1 MPEDETAGFYPY
13 EQAIREDD
21 QQQSPELIEW
31 SFLYHYYVR
40 TELNISI
47 KSFSEYIN
55 QSERTVR
62 RYKSRAIA
70 RFTNA
75 LIRREWD
82 ARQVYRS
89 RRLLAAFPQAN
100 NRNLIGRDEEVQRV
114 LSVIEEKFDSKI
126 LIVGSPGIGKTSL
139 VQEILCNVIETD
151 GEDNFQLDTLVWVDN
166 PPSIESVYHKLYREI
181 GDYCDTIDSRSWM
194 VVYRTAIVIDNIDA
208 LISDKAGIETFL
220 DHVDPALV
228 FLICKTRESFRNIDL
243 QLILD
248 ELDLANSKKLLE
260 TVASTTS
267 SAYAT
272 LSVELVE
279 NILQQVGGNPLGIRL
294 AVQDA
299 VFLDGRNYPLNRL
312 WDSLFSNVSD
322 QAKSVWIALALSPP
336 MDISDAMLFEIWGGA
351 VFGGSDVDVVVR
363 RSIVAVTSLNP
374 RKIRLVNSARQF
386 IASCYLEMALLH
398 EIVVRLL
405 AVLLKRIQSG
415 SNSAVQVGLYTLTL
429 KWLSSDEQLR
439 SQFVASILNLDE
451 RSILDHDPHFYQ
463 HLNSLSHGQQNS
475 FALNIAYAVAL
486 RKHSRLGE
494 ASNLL
499 ERIIAETGREGD
511 FVAQAEAR
519 LELAVTQ
526 RYLGEYDGALSNL
539 DQVEFAGRRF
549 HNEHLKFSAILEL
562 TQIAVDRLD
571 ISHAKKLRA
580 HLVYLQGSTRGMM
593 LLGEIFLLEHEY
605 EMCLEISDQL
615 ITAANNSRRL
625 LGRIYDFRGR
635 VLISEGK
642 YELAEACLETSQ
654 SYFQTEYDAYEL
666 ARSLTNLV
674 GFALIWLKKYERAA
688 KILSES
694 YNIQEVLGD
703 TLGLAV
709 TKRNLRL
716 LDDNSS

>member
-1 MPEDETAGFYPY
+1 M
-13 EQAIREDD
+13 
-21 QQQSPELIEW
+21 
-31 SFLYHYYVR
+31 
-40 TELNISI
+40 
-47 KSFSEYIN
+47 
-55 QSERTVR
+55 
-62 RYKSRAIA
+62 A
-70 RFTNA
+70 R
-75 LIRREWD
+75 
-82 ARQVYRS
+82 
-89 RRLLAAFPQAN
+89 
-100 NRNLIGRDEEVQRV
+100 
-114 LSVIEEKFDSKI
+114 
-126 LIVGSPGIGKTSL
+126 
-139 VQEILCNVIETD
+139 
-151 GEDNFQLDTLVWVDN
+151 
-166 PPSIESVYHKLYREI
+166 
-181 GDYCDTIDSRSWM
+181 
-194 VVYRTAIVIDNIDA
+194 
-208 LISDKAGIETFL
+208 
-220 DHVDPALV
+220 
-228 FLICKTRESFRNIDL
+228 
-243 QLILD
+243 
-248 ELDLANSKKLLE
+248 
-260 TVASTTS
+260 
-267 SAYAT
+267 
-272 LSVELVE
+272 
-279 NILQQVGGNPLGIRL
+279 
-294 AVQDA
+294 
-299 VFLDGRNYPLNRL
+299 
-312 WDSLFSNVSD
+312 
-322 QAKSVWIALALSPP
+322 
-336 MDISDAMLFEIWGGA
+336 
-351 VFGGSDVDVVVR
+351 
-363 RSIVAVTSLNP
+363 
-374 RKIRLVNSARQF
+374 
-386 IASCYLEMALLH
+386 LH
-398 EIVVRLL
+398 EIVARLL
-405 AVLLKRIQSG
+405 AVLLKRIQLG
-415 SNSAVQVGLYTLTL
+415 SNSAVQVGLYTLAL
-429 KWLSSDEQLR
+429 KWLSIGEQLR

-463 HLNSLSHGQQNS
+463 HLNSLSHKQQNS

-654 SYFQTEYDAYEL
+654 SYFQTEYDAYGL
-666 ARSLTNLV
+666 ARSLTNLGV
-674 GFALIWLKKYERAA
+674 ALIWLKKYERAA